1 MNFSYAPLLFDRFHT
16 HQDRDS
22 YERFKYA
29 VLYTISVSNLGISSE
44 KPFNPILGE
53 TLQCWVGGC
62 PLYLE
67 QISHHPPIASYY
79 FVGRGYKIYGQI
91 DPKIGIGL
99 NSGKCW
105 SEKPNFIDFEDG
117 TRICLI
123 YSKMV
128 IKGLIFGDREFHFE
142 DKGTPVPT

>member
-1 MNFSYAPLLFDRFHT
+1 M
-16 HQDRDS
+16 
-22 YERFKYA
+22 
-29 VLYTISVSNLGISSE
+29 
-44 KPFNPILGE
+44 
-53 TLQCWVGGC
+53 
-62 PLYLE
+62 
-67 QISHHPPIASYY
+67 
-79 FVGRGYKIYGQI
+79 GRGYKIYGQI